1 MVFCL
6 KTVLFQLLVT
16 RKTQDPAADAAIGLS
31 VACIGDA
38 NGDGVDD
45 LAFNSHTMGR
55 VWVIYGGKIW

>member
-6 KTVLFQLLVT
+6 KTVLFQLLT

-45 LAFNSHTMGR
+45 LLSPRYTMG
-55 VWVIYGGKIW
+55 VFG